1 MRLSGW
7 REIAP
12 DDRWEWLTSAWEDT
26 YPDVRPVGYE
36 LRDRLRS
43 RWVRFHS
50 LPESK
55 QYPESAAERAE
66 VLRRHRDVLADLD
79 AADGELLVILGTW
92 SPRRRPRVRERP
104 PFGRE
109 PTSWNS
115 FVHDRGLGEREW
127 WTHLFVAR
135 TPAAGVA
142 IDELL
147 LLVADEL
154 DADVILTDSSLRW
167 LYHPYDGGA
176 DVIAASVEERAAL
189 AERHA
194 SWVSPRV
201 DGL

>member
-1 MRLSGW
+1 MRLPGW

-12 DDRWEWLTSAWEDT
+12 DDRWEWLTSAWADR
-26 YPDVRPVGYE
+26 YPGGRPVGYE

-55 QYPESAAERAE
+55 RYPESAAERAE
-66 VLRRHRDVLADLD
+66 VVRRHRDVLADLH
-79 AADGELLVILGTW
+79 AADGELVVVLGSW
-92 SPRRRPRVRERP
+92 SPRPRPRVRERP
-104 PFGRE
+104 AFALE
-109 PTSWNS
+109 PTSWRS
-115 FVHDRGLGEREW
+115 FVHDRDAGGRDW
-127 WTHLFVAR
+127 WTHLFVALA
-135 TPAAGVA
+135 PAAGAA
-142 IDELL
+142 IDDLL

-154 DADVILTDSSLRW
+154 DADVILTDSTLAW

-189 AERHA
+189 ADRHA
-194 SWVSPRV
+194 SWVAPRV